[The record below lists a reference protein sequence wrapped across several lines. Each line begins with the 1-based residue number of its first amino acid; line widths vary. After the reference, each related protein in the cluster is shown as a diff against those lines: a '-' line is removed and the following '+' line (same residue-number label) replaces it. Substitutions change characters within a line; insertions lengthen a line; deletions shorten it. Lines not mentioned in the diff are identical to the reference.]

1 MKCCLLEG
9 LNKIGWKYFI
19 CVVFYY
25 VFVCMSMYRYWLL
38 SFFKYY
44 GNMLIKIYVLNKLLK
59 Y

>member
-9 LNKIGWKYFI
+9 LKIGWKYFI